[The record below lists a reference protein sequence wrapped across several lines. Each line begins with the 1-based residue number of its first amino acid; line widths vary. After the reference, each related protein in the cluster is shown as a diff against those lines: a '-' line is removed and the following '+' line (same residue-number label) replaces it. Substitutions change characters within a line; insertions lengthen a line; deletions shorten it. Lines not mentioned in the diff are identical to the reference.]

1 MCLLC
6 CTIREEVVLPGR
18 RKLFPMWIYLLLV
31 ITGWVLLSC
40 IAKQGGVFFFSFR
53 FLLQWIPRDKKKRSK
68 IKKRSTFELDG
79 TMWSLKSCQ
88 CPPAKRLETVPLSC
102 VLGVASERA
111 RFFWENNKNPS
122 EDLLKKF
129 GTLADEI
136 SAPHFFSFF
145 VLVLTQSVYK
155 SKDCFFL

>member
-1 MCLLC
+1 MNP
-6 CTIREEVVLPGR
+6 EG
-18 RKLFPMWIYLLLV
+18 
-31 ITGWVLLSC
+31 
-40 IAKQGGVFFFSFR
+40 Q
-53 FLLQWIPRDKKKRSK
+53 KKRSK

-102 VLGVASERA
+102 VLEVASERA

>member
-1 MCLLC
+1 M
-6 CTIREEVVLPGR
+6 
-18 RKLFPMWIYLLLV
+18 
-31 ITGWVLLSC
+31 LLSC
-40 IAKQGGVFFFSFR
+40 IAKQGGVFFFSFVSYCSESR
-53 FLLQWIPRDKKKRSK
+53 GTKKNRSK

-102 VLGVASERA
+102 VLEVASERA
-111 RFFWENNKNPS
+111 RFFCENNKNPS

-136 SAPHFFSFF
+136 SAPHFLSFF
-145 VLVLTQSVYK
+145 VLVLT
-155 SKDCFFL
+155 